1 MRKLLV
7 AVLLF
12 TGFLAHA
19 DLASCWIQDAASSG
33 SLIWL
38 LCQQGALLVSDDG
51 GGKWRQ
57 VKLPAEGKL
66 RAIELLSGGRGLAV
80 GDGGT
85 VLASEDGGRSWN
97 RVSVPAREHLSAIH
111 FVGERGWIAG
121 WGGTILHS
129 SDGGRSWVRQLTP
142 VPYSLEAIYFVDE
155 RHGWAV
161 GWTGAILRTTD
172 GGQTWEPVRST
183 AASWSLSAVY
193 FRDVNEGWAAG
204 FGGQI
209 LHTTDGGRT
218 WETQP
223 SPVRDWLTSI
233 QFDRTGRGWITTS
246 NGFLVSE
253 DGGRTWKQIRLEQPV
268 FLRRVIEAGGSLWA
282 IGPFGVLK
290 QEPATLAW
298 QSVELRTT
306 PEPAAG
312 QVTATS

>member
-7 AVLLF
+7 AALLL
-12 TGFLAHA
+12 TGFLAYA
-19 DLASCWIQDAASSG
+19 DLSSCWIQDAASSG
-33 SLIWL
+33 PLVWL
-38 LCQQGALLVSDDG
+38 LCQQGGLLASDDG
-51 GGKWRQ
+51 GTKWRE
-57 VKLPAEGKL
+57 VKLPVENKM
-66 RAIELLSGGRGLAV
+66 RAIELLSGGRGFAV

-85 VLASEDGGRSWN
+85 VLMTEDGGRNWT
-97 RVSVPAREHLSAIH
+97 RVPVPAREHLSDIH
-111 FVGERGWIAG
+111 FVGDRGWIAG

-129 SDGGRSWVRQLTP
+129 TDGGRTWVRQLTP

-155 RHGWAV
+155 LHGWAV

-172 GGQTWEPVRST
+172 GGQSWEPVRSP

-209 LHTTDGGRT
+209 LHTNDGGRT
-218 WETQP
+218 WEALA

-233 QFDRTGRGWITTS
+233 RFDRAGRGWITTS

-253 DGGRTWKQIRLEQPV
+253 DGGRTWRQMRLEQPV
-268 FLRRVIEAGGSLWA
+268 FLSRVIEVGGSLWA

-298 QSVELRTT
+298 QSIELRTAA
-306 PEPAAG
+306 EPG
-312 QVTATS
+312 GTRTTASS